1 MHNLGLL
8 KPLLL
13 LIVALS
19 WGTSVAQTQEDDL
32 LEPDRA
38 FRISGTTA
46 ATGDEVVI
54 QWDIA
59 EGYYLYRSKFK
70 FYTDTLGIELG
81 TPDFPPAKLKHD
93 EFFGEMEIYRNRVAI
108 RLPVKRDP
116 GSENLLALRTS
127 SQGCADQGI
136 CYPPHSQRILLDL
149 GEPPPAPEPVSS
161 PENLG
166 KPLNPLEALV
176 NLGDDLGLGGD
187 DDLLPADQAFRFTAS
202 VEDPGHLR
210 LQWQVAPG
218 YYMYR
223 NKIGLELQDAEGV
236 ALGPVNLPPGEFKE
250 DEFFGRVQVY
260 HGDVDV
266 LVPLRRTLAEAS
278 DLVLKASFQGC
289 AERGVCYPPM
299 KRETRLS
306 LPPLLESA
314 SALPAAIPDAG
325 ESPPT
330 EELVAEH
337 DRIAATMARGNLGW
351 TIATFFGFGLLLAFT
366 PCIFPM
372 IPILSGIIVG
382 HGKAITARKAFLLSL
397 IYVLA
402 MSVTYTAAGVLA
414 GLFGG
419 NLQATFQDPW
429 ILSAFAAIFVLLAL
443 SMFGFYD
450 LQLPSRLQSRLTE
463 LSNRQQGGRFA
474 GVAVMGFLSALIVG
488 PCVAPPLAAAL
499 IHIGQTGDA
508 VLGGLSLFALSM
520 GMGAPLI
527 VIGTSAG
534 KLLPKAGPWMDTI
547 KAVFGVG
554 MLAVAIVL
562 LERIVLAEVAM
573 FLWGTLLIISAI
585 YMGALRLLPE
595 GASGWRKLW
604 QGLGVVML
612 GYGSLMLIGA
622 AAGGKDTLQPLRGLG
637 FAAGEAEQ
645 RHLDFQSIKTLADL
659 EREVATASARSQ
671 PVMLDFYADWCV
683 TCKEMEKYT
692 FSDPKVIDALK
703 GFVLLQADVTAN
715 DEQDQA
721 LLQGHFGLPGPPSIM
736 FYGADGQERKNYRV
750 VGYMAAEAFA
760 AHARNAVR

>member
-187 DDLLPADQAFRFTAS
+187 DDLLPAEQAFRFTAS

-223 NKIGLELQDAEGV
+223 NKIGLDLKGPEGV
-236 ALGPVNLPPGEFKE
+236 ALGPVNLPPGKFKE

-260 HGDVDV
+260 HGDVKSWCPCAAPWPR
-266 LVPLRRTLAEAS
+266 PLTWCSRRA
-278 DLVLKASFQGC
+278 F
-289 AERGVCYPPM
+289 RGAP
-299 KRETRLS
+299 K
-306 LPPLLESA
+306 
-314 SALPAAIPDAG
+314 G
-325 ESPPT
+325 ES
-330 EELVAEH
+330 
-337 DRIAATMARGNLGW
+337 
-351 TIATFFGFGLLLAFT
+351 
-366 PCIFPM
+366 
-372 IPILSGIIVG
+372 
-382 HGKAITARKAFLLSL
+382 
-397 IYVLA
+397 
-402 MSVTYTAAGVLA
+402 
-414 GLFGG
+414 
-419 NLQATFQDPW
+419 
-429 ILSAFAAIFVLLAL
+429 
-443 SMFGFYD
+443 
-450 LQLPSRLQSRLTE
+450 
-463 LSNRQQGGRFA
+463 
-474 GVAVMGFLSALIVG
+474 
-488 PCVAPPLAAAL
+488 
-499 IHIGQTGDA
+499 
-508 VLGGLSLFALSM
+508 
-520 GMGAPLI
+520 
-527 VIGTSAG
+527 VIR
-534 KLLPKAGPWMDTI
+534 P
-547 KAVFGVG
+547 
-554 MLAVAIVL
+554 
-562 LERIVLAEVAM
+562 
-573 FLWGTLLIISAI
+573 
-585 YMGALRLLPE
+585 
-595 GASGWRKLW
+595 
-604 QGLGVVML
+604 
-612 GYGSLMLIGA
+612 
-622 AAGGKDTLQPLRGLG
+622 
-637 FAAGEAEQ
+637 
-645 RHLDFQSIKTLADL
+645 
-659 EREVATASARSQ
+659 
-671 PVMLDFYADWCV
+671 
-683 TCKEMEKYT
+683 
-692 FSDPKVIDALK
+692 
-703 GFVLLQADVTAN
+703 
-715 DEQDQA
+715 
-721 LLQGHFGLPGPPSIM
+721 
-736 FYGADGQERKNYRV
+736 
-750 VGYMAAEAFA
+750 
-760 AHARNAVR
+760 